1 VNIVFVNPEY
11 PSRSGQDHGGI
22 ATYIY
27 SMANALA
34 QEGNSV
40 HIIAKS
46 STVPDKLH
54 DNVFFHTINHQP
66 VCRMWSW
73 LDRVTNNDVVWE
85 RGYSQSVLKRTLE
98 IHEKSPVDCVEIPDY
113 NGLAYEFSPSLPFPV
128 IIHFHTPTYVI
139 DRYNQKRITKRQ
151 RRWYAFEAKAL
162 LRAHAFRCPSNW
174 MKNEA
179 CAAYGIPGEKVAVI
193 PHPLDTE
200 PFDAIEKTDKKKD
213 VIDILF
219 SGRLERRKG
228 GDILLTRVGRIL
240 ALDPRI
246 NLTLAGELEMGE
258 SGNYRSA
265 IERSLDE
272 QQRHRLWLLG
282 PANHSDLPVLY
293 RRSNIFLMPS
303 LFENAPYALLEAMAA
318 RLPVVASNTSGI
330 AELIKHE
337 ESGMLFDLD
346 KPDTLLERIKHLI
359 DSPDHARTYSQ
370 KAYETVKT
378 LCAVKTIALKSIDFY
393 SHVIESFR
401 GRALSAA

>member
-34 QEGNSV
+34 QEGNTV

-46 STVPDKLH
+46 STIPDKLH
-54 DNVFFHTINHQP
+54 DNVLFHTINHQP

-73 LDRVTNNDVVWE
+73 LDRVTSNDVVWE
-85 RGYSQSVLKRTLE
+85 RGYSQGALKRVLE
-98 IHEKSPVDCVEIPDY
+98 IHGASPVDCVEISDY
-113 NGLAYEFSPSLPFPV
+113 NGLGHEFPSVLPFPIV
-128 IIHFHTPTYVI
+128 IHFHTPTYVI
-139 DRYNQKRITKRQ
+139 DRYNQRRITKKQ
-151 RRWYAFEAKAL
+151 RRWYAFEAKSL
-162 LRAHAFRCPSNW
+162 LRAHSFRCPSTW

-179 CAAYGIPGEKVAVI
+179 CATYGIPGEKVAVI
-193 PHPLDTE
+193 PHPLDTG
-200 PFDAIEKTDKKKD
+200 PFDAIEKTDAKKD
-213 VIDILF
+213 VVDILF
-219 SGRLERRKG
+219 TGRLERRKG
-228 GDILLTRVGRIL
+228 GDILLSQVGRIL
-240 ALDPRI
+240 SLDPRI

-258 SGNYRSA
+258 AGTYRSA

-282 PANHSDLPVLY
+282 PVKRGDLPVLY
-293 RRSNIFLMPS
+293 RRSDIFFMPS

-330 AELIKHE
+330 AELIKHD

-346 KPDTLLERIKHLI
+346 TPDTLLTCIKHMI
-359 DSPDHARTYSQ
+359 DSPDRARTFSR
-370 KAYETVKT
+370 KAYDSIKT
-378 LCAVKTIALKSIDFY
+378 LCAPKTIAIKSMEFY
-393 SHVIESFR
+393 SHAIESFR